1 MSSKQL
7 VRQQKVENKLN
18 IINFPFLEPQWLQ
31 LDCMCYPNIVYSH
44 LVHVLGR
51 GVCKNSSPAVVQHSD
66 LRWPA
71 SKLQRK
77 KSISGHRLGWI
88 IWGSRGRTEWSK
100 MEKRQKD
107 RGQKGRDEIV
117 NCSLQTQISIRLLA
131 HFLSVKAFS
140 SFVPHA
146 QSNVSSSWTTW
157 MEPFQCW
164 WLLTDRANLI
174 ILRMCS
180 TYRPQNTEFG
190 GKNILEIAEK
200 LNETWGGWTIC
211 QEKSQLNVGT
221 SPGILIL
228 GFVKALFP
236 AGRNSAPG
244 EDKFC
249 LINLVGDIWGKW
261 MFLLYQ

>member
-7 VRQQKVENKLN
+7 VWQQKVENKLN

-117 NCSLQTQISIRLLA
+117 NCSLQTQRSASGYWPIFCLSKPFPHL
-131 HFLSVKAFS
+131 FLMHKVMF
-140 SFVPHA
+140 H
-146 QSNVSSSWTTW
+146 
-157 MEPFQCW
+157 
-164 WLLTDRANLI
+164 
-174 ILRMCS
+174 
-180 TYRPQNTEFG
+180 
-190 GKNILEIAEK
+190 
-200 LNETWGGWTIC
+200 
-211 QEKSQLNVGT
+211 
-221 SPGILIL
+221 
-228 GFVKALFP
+228 P
-236 AGRNSAPG
+236 AGQREWSHSSVDDCSLTG
-244 EDKFC
+244 
-249 LINLVGDIWGKW
+249 LI
-261 MFLLYQ
+261 